1 MKEEL
6 MSIEKNNTWS
16 LVNLPQGNK
25 VIGVKWIFRSK
36 FDENGN
42 LDKYKAKL
50 VAKGYSQQFGIDY
63 QEVFAPVARIETVRT
78 IVAQDV
84 QLEWRIHQ
92 LDVKSAFLR
101 GDILEEIYVEQS
113 QGFVVKGSEDKVY
126 KLQRPFTV

>member
-92 LDVKSAFLR
+92 LDVKSAFLH
-101 GDILEEIYVEQS
+101 GDLLEEIYVEQS

-126 KLQRPFTV
+126 KLQRPFMV